1 MNIRLGIYEIFSRI
15 VPGGVYI
22 TAIVQLLNVL
32 GLLTI
37 DWQALNDLSLIASTG
52 LAVVA
57 YIVGGALNPYSFI
70 WLQLFGLKGVSHETL
85 AAFKARHR
93 DHWDIDIHDKD
104 WPVLLAFLRTKDLE
118 VSGDIE
124 RQNAI
129 SIMLRNVSLGLGLMA
144 VNFVIAFVRYP
155 LEGLAQANIIA
166 AAVTLFVSVLI
177 ARESTKFRRWFYD
190 NVFETTLAYRLDLE
204 RMIKPKYGGS
214 IKPKRE
220 ENQEE

>member
-22 TAIVQLLNVL
+22 AAIVQLLNVL
-32 GLLTI
+32 GLLVI
-37 DWQALNDLSLIASTG
+37 DLQALNDLSLIASLG

-70 WLQLFGLKGVSHETL
+70 WIRLFGLKGVSDETL
-85 AAFKARHR
+85 TAFKQRHR

-104 WPVLLAFLRTKDLE
+104 WPVLLAFLRTKNIE

-129 SIMLRNVSLGLGLMA
+129 SIMLRNVSLGLGFMA
-144 VNFVIAFVRYP
+144 GNFVISSIINLK
-155 LEGLAQANIIA
+155 LEHFLAAIL
-166 AAVTLFVSVLI
+166 TLVVSILV

-190 NVFETTLAYRLDLE
+190 NIFETILAYRIELE
-204 RMIKPKYGGS
+204 KMIKPKYGGA
-214 IKPKRE
+214 KQKNE
-220 ENQEE
+220 EKSEK

>member
-1 MNIRLGIYEIFSRI
+1 MNLRLGIYEIFSRI
-15 VPGGVYI
+15 VPGGVYMV
-22 TAIVQLLNVL
+22 AIVQLLDIL
-32 GLLTI
+32 DRLTI
-37 DWQALNDLSLIASTG
+37 DWQALNDLSLIASIG
-52 LAVVA
+52 LSVVA

-70 WLQLFGLKGVSHETL
+70 WLRLFGLKGVSNETL
-85 AAFKARHR
+85 LAFKARHR

-118 VSGDIE
+118 LSSDIE

-129 SIMLRNVSLGLGLMA
+129 SIMLRNVSLGLGFMA
-144 VNFVIAFVRYP
+144 VNFVVAFVRYP
-155 LEGLAQANIIA
+155 ITENIL
-166 AAVTLFVSVLI
+166 AAVVTLVVSILV

-190 NVFETTLAYRLDLE
+190 NVFETTLAYRIDLE

-220 ENQEE
+220 EDQEE

>member
-37 DWQALNDLSLIASTG
+37 DWQALNDMSLIASTG

-144 VNFVIAFVRYP
+144 ANFVIAFALYRT
-155 LEGLAQANIIA
+155 LENML
-166 AAVTLFVSVLI
+166 AAVVTLVVSVLI

>member
-1 MNIRLGIYEIFSRI
+1 MNLRLGIYEIFSRI
-15 VPGGVYI
+15 VPGGVYMV
-22 TAIVQLLNVL
+22 AIVQLLDIL
-32 GLLTI
+32 DRLTI
-37 DWQALNDLSLIASTG
+37 DWQALNDLSLIASIG
-52 LAVVA
+52 LSVVA

-70 WLQLFGLKGVSHETL
+70 WLRLFGLKGVSNETL
-85 AAFKARHR
+85 LAFKARHR

-118 VSGDIE
+118 LSSDIE

-129 SIMLRNVSLGLGLMA
+129 SIMLRNVSLGLGFMA
-144 VNFVIAFVRYP
+144 VNFVVAFVRYP
-155 LEGLAQANIIA
+155 VIENIL
-166 AAVTLFVSVLI
+166 AAVVTLVVSILV

-190 NVFETTLAYRLDLE
+190 NVFETTLAYRIDLE

-220 ENQEE
+220 EDQEE